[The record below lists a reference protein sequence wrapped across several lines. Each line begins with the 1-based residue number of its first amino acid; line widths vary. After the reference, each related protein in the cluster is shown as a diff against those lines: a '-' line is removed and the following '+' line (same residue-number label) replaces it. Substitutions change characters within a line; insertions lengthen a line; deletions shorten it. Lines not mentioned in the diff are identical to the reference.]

1 MTDRNKIK
9 LINAGYNLFK
19 IFGVPAKEIRIL
31 GIDATG
37 SLRWTLFD
45 KYKTVG
51 ATKEAFEDLMKEDK
65 NLEIM

>member
-19 IFGVPAKEIRIL
+19 IFGVPAKEIKIL

-37 SLRWTLFD
+37 SLHWSIFN

-51 ATKEAFEDLMKEDK
+51 ATKVAFEDLMNKDK
-65 NLEIM
+65 NLEII